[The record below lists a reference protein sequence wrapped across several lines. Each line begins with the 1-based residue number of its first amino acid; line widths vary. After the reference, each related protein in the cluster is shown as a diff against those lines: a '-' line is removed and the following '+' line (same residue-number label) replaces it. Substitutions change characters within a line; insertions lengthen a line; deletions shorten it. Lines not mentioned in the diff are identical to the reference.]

1 MHRKVRGVDDSSPN
15 REKQLL
21 CLYDK
26 LDSITLD
33 GFDVLQ
39 LVTLS
44 EKRSAEECNKSRY
57 TYTSLHSSRI
67 FIVDLTLAYK
77 LAYETAVKLGV
88 SIFICFNIKSW
99 CSRLDTVN
107 L

>member
-1 MHRKVRGVDDSSPN
+1 MHRKVRGVDGSSPN

-21 CLYDK
+21 CLYEK

-39 LVTLS
+39 LVALS
-44 EKRSAEECNKSRY
+44 EEQSAKECNKSRY
-57 TYTSLHSSRI
+57 ISLHSSRI

-88 SIFICFNIKSW
+88 SIFIWFSNIKSW